1 MAATQVAA
9 AEDLEALFD
18 TMSADR
24 QHEII
29 SAQATPLVATNGT
42 AVADVNLECATTPVG
57 PDGMYNR
64 IGNLTRQLHEALRE
78 LGFDKALESAAAEI
92 PDARDRLGYIAKL
105 TGQAA
110 DRALAA
116 VELGLNEQRQL
127 HEKALKLSSRWE
139 LFFGGDMK
147 IEDFRSLAHES
158 RIFMVQTRCHS
169 EATQHQLTEIMMAQD
184 FHDLTGQVINRLSS
198 LVQKM
203 EGEMVKV
210 LIETVPSERRQGI
223 NPSDLEGPQVNTAGR
238 TDVVTDQIQVD
249 DLLES
254 LGF

>member
-1 MAATQVAA
+1 MAATQEA
-9 AEDLEALFD
+9 AEEDLDALFD
-18 TMSADR
+18 SMSEDRQREIMSTHATQLVASNAPAAPDVNSAD
-24 QHEII
+24 
-29 SAQATPLVATNGT
+29 ATAT
-42 AVADVNLECATTPVG
+42 VG
-57 PDGMYNR
+57 GDGMYNR
-64 IGNLTRQLHEALRE
+64 IGVLTRQLHEALRE

-116 VELGLNEQRQL
+116 VEVGQNEQRQL
-127 HEKALKLSSRWE
+127 HEQASKLSTGWE
-139 LFFGGDMK
+139 FFFKGDMK

-158 RIFMVQTRCHS
+158 RVFMVQTQTRS
-169 EATQHQLTEIMMAQD
+169 AATQHQLTEIMMAQD
-184 FHDLTGQVINRLSS
+184 FHDLTGQVINRLSA

-203 EGEMVKV
+203 ENEMVKV
-210 LIETVPSERRQGI
+210 LIETVPSERRPGI
-223 NPSDLEGPQVNTAGR
+223 TQSDLEGPQMNSVGR

>member
-9 AEDLEALFD
+9 EEDLDALFD
-18 TMSADR
+18 TMSDDR
-24 QHEII
+24 QREIM
-29 SAQATPLVATNGT
+29 SAHAAPVVASNT
-42 AVADVNLECATTPVG
+42 AVVADVNSDDATAAVG

-116 VELGLNEQRQL
+116 VEVSQNEQRQL
-127 HEKALKLSSRWE
+127 HEQACKLSSQWE

-158 RIFMVQTRCHS
+158 RIFMMQTQSRA

-203 EGEMVKV
+203 EDEMVKL

-223 NPSDLEGPQVNTAGR
+223 NSSDLEGPQVSTAGR

>member
-1 MAATQVAA
+1 MAATETAA
-9 AEDLEALFD
+9 DEDLEALFD
-18 TMSADR
+18 TMSEDR
-24 QHEII
+24 QREIM
-29 SAQATPLVATNGT
+29 SAHSTPLVASNAT
-42 AVADVNLECATTPVG
+42 AASDVNSEDATVIVEG
-57 PDGMYNR
+57 DGMYNR

-116 VELGLNEQRQL
+116 VEVGQNEQRQL
-127 HEKALKLSSRWE
+127 HEQASKLSAGWE
-139 LFFGGDMK
+139 LFFKGDMK

-158 RIFMVQTRCHS
+158 RIFMVQTQTRS

-210 LIETVPSERRQGI
+210 LIETVPSERRQGV
-223 NPSDLEGPQVNTAGR
+223 NPGDLEGPQVNTAGR